1 MAKSSTTL
9 VPTLSVD
16 QFLALLNETD
26 FKDKSFKILG
36 GLCKLQALA
45 GHPAEK
51 DLMAFARVLSM
62 ARKYIKFGKSLQS
75 ARHLN
80 EEVGPVGD
88 LPANYVKFEEWVDF
102 VQLLVEDVNTLQKGR
117 FLKALGFANIPRLD
131 RLEDQAWW
139 LWSGVAGVLYYAKF
153 KVARDKW
160 VAAKSQSSDPDNN
173 PKVKAAYVA
182 MIMQLSALVK
192 ICCEFTESTLALGYV
207 PKYLTTNHPKA
218 LKVVQVLCALTSATS
233 SMHKL
238 LMKQKQLSNTKP
250 K

>member
-1 MAKSSTTL
+1 
-9 VPTLSVD
+9 
-16 QFLALLNETD
+16 
-26 FKDKSFKILG
+26 
-36 GLCKLQALA
+36 
-45 GHPAEK
+45 
-51 DLMAFARVLSM
+51 
-62 ARKYIKFGKSLQS
+62 
-75 ARHLN
+75 
-80 EEVGPVGD
+80 
-88 LPANYVKFEEWVDF
+88 F

-160 VAAKSQSSDPDNN
+160 VTAKSQSSDPDNDL
-173 PKVKAAYVA
+173 KVKAAYVA

-207 PKYLTTNHPKA
+207 PMHLKSNHPKA

-238 LMKQKQLSNTKP
+238 LMKQKQLPNSKP